1 MSNRFGITSANTSGD
16 NNPTVADASET
27 EATQKPF
34 TGLNFNSVVSS
45 SFNDALTNAD
55 QVLKTQATAPKPD
68 NSTFLSASGNLVT
81 GFGTGLAE
89 QVTVFFKK
97 DKATL
102 AREADLGSVAS
113 LSAGHSISAS
123 FTRTAGEIA
132 HALPAVNPLSEE
144 GRKNIGILGNKWWT
158 SVSTGTADERMH
170 SIGTTASFVA
180 TLGLGG
186 TSAAKGTG
194 AIARDLRGGTIANRA
209 LGLTDNLAAA
219 SDELAV
225 VGRQFTRITETG
237 TAKGT
242 ILAQEAKAATAI
254 SEGIVQRV
262 SGKGHAFYQE
272 VKTATNSAAEGIGH
286 RFINLTDRVGFTGPK
301 ASTLRVG
308 ETAAQEGNLF
318 RSLQGLYKDA
328 RPANLTSTAITDASK
343 AAATKT
349 VDQFD
354 SVVNGLIVKGET
366 SALQEVKAATEAIR
380 ANGAGAQTRFTEAIA
395 NSGHASELAAHGS
408 QIIRSV
414 ERAGSIER
422 FGVAVDTA
430 VQNAGQKLEGLSS
443 TLPKGSKE
451 AARIQN
457 IERLMND
464 VARGGTKTD
473 ELVQAVNALKK
484 DMPGLNPQ
492 LVDGLIADVTKL
504 ESAATG
510 RRLLTSFE
518 SAVVH
523 VDEAAGSFQRALRE
537 AKDATVPPTGSP
549 QFKAFEDLRV
559 AADDLAHGKIS
570 PEQFA
575 AQIDELKRA
584 GAIPPKALE
593 TVTKEALNLTERVN
607 VTNLFS
613 HMDDLV
619 KPVKT
624 ATSELDNVL
633 APLAKTSPEQVVKVQ
648 QAVADFVAGRSGNT
662 EDLTAALRNLA
673 NNERALATQAGDDI
687 AKVLT
692 VGDDLSAQSNKLV
705 KAVEE
710 ARPALTLERSIAEST
725 PILEEAARKWAGNPS
740 QVKAI
745 QEVQTAFNSAL
756 KGNITADELAQVI
769 SRNSRTLDRAV
780 EGASQSLTVHGRSI
794 ADAAVDTSRTFAIR
808 SGVTDIAK
816 ASDEMV
822 NAVKGLQT
830 QFAAD
835 ATKLKPLQSLDEAVN
850 AFKSAP
856 TKTDELTGNLQRA
869 IQEARKADIPFTRQM
884 DDFANTVERT
894 SRLQSLEASVV
905 KSRQAANGITATTDL
920 MEAAV
925 RQSEQFQ
932 ALERLKTAVRSGD
945 ADQITAAVNKSERGL
960 AELERIQPGITKQIM
975 DDVAKA
981 SQGGKSDA
989 LVNLS
994 KKLDDMET
1002 VAKRSS
1008 SEFRAIEEV
1017 RAAARNAARDGVGD
1031 DLARVIQ
1038 KNEAQLVSLQQKV
1051 AAIETR
1057 VAGVE
1062 SKATNLVEKLSA
1074 DARSLGDEAAKIRQI
1089 NTVENASRSMTNVVD
1104 NFAAKL
1110 DDVAKQ
1116 TTFMSKPGGSQLAKD
1131 VRELAES
1138 ATDASTRRNLI
1149 AKAERL
1155 EANAGTFNHVS
1166 ERLNIFKS
1174 VSDDVAR
1181 GTVKESGLTDFARKS
1196 STHLDDAFGKGT
1208 GAALESRAAAV
1219 ADAQKLVVA
1228 RESIEAARR
1237 LPNFTDEATK
1247 LGIKADSEVGKLATE
1262 YNTAFRNLTHNNGT
1276 IDEVNQ
1282 AAQKLREFKP
1292 TVALTEAEMRS
1303 LDALVGQ
1310 NKVLDTMQKAAQAMD
1325 DARWAAFNSNYK
1337 TFVDATRANS
1347 LTSYKTALNQIGNM
1361 YEVMPPVMQNHLL
1374 KLREN
1379 TLDALAAKIIQEKGF
1394 YGQNTIAQRAFGGLD
1409 GGQSLISRVQN
1420 GTFNVKPM
1428 AGLETNKSQLL
1439 DAAERFNN
1447 NIAAN
1452 QVKFGVRG
1460 LTQDRA
1466 TLLANPNLAQEA
1478 MARQLRKDIAKT
1490 VAGFGVVGWSGYA
1503 LKEKAQDYL
1512 YDHVNAPYKI
1522 AELMEKEIAATNAVE
1537 RKEYQDRLAA
1547 MVAEYIKDKDQA
1559 EIDALREQ
1567 IKTIIAERT
1576 SENPEAQAVWSRRQQ
1591 SLTVGQLRVKNEH
1604 ENQVQYGNP
1613 YGPNVGP
1620 GATAA
1625 VQESSQQV
1633 FVAPPARV
1641 RATSI
1646 NNVDQDGNKR
1656 KPATTNFDINK
1667 IRDMS
1672 NNIAYSQSG
1681 LRANSMSTAGQASL
1695 ANAYTPGS
1703 TKAWQNVVS
1712 WNSGRKFSGGEPSGK
1727 NVYGNFSNLENQ
1739 PENDQAGIGGGAV
1752 AQTGPG
1758 NSDPSAAALQMA
1770 AAQAQKQQQTNQ
1782 DENATTAAV

>member
-1 MSNRFGITSANTSGD
+1 MSNRFGINSATTSGD

-27 EATQKPF
+27 ETTQKPF

-55 QVLKTQATAPKPD
+55 QVLKTQAAAPKPD
-68 NSTFLSASGNLVT
+68 NSSFLSVTGNVVT
-81 GFGTGLAE
+81 GFGSGLAE
-89 QVTVFFKK
+89 QVTTIFKK

-102 AREADLGSVAS
+102 AREADQGGI
-113 LSAGHSISAS
+113 SALTSGHSVTAS
-123 FTRTAGEIA
+123 FTRTATDVA
-132 HALPAVNPLSEE
+132 HALPALNPFSQD
-144 GRKNIGILGNKWWT
+144 GRKNLGTLGNKWVEGFT
-158 SVSTGTADERMH
+158 TGTADEKAH
-170 SIGTTASFVA
+170 FLGTNLSFVA
-180 TLGLGG
+180 TLGGG
-186 TSAAKGTG
+186 TRLTTKGASAVMN
-194 AIARDLRGGTIANRA
+194 DLRGGTIANRA
-209 LGLTDNLAAA
+209 MGLADNVAGLQDEAAT
-219 SDELAV
+219 
-225 VGRQFTRITETG
+225 VGRQFGRTVETNTGKVHTFFQQGEKVAASTTE
-237 TAKGT
+237 
-242 ILAQEAKAATAI
+242 
-254 SEGIVQRV
+254 SV
-262 SGKGHAFYQE
+262 
-272 VKTATNSAAEGIGH
+272 VKPLVNA
-286 RFINLTDRVGFTGPK
+286 TDRLGFTGPK
-301 ASTLRVG
+301 ASTFGLG
-308 ETAAQEGNLF
+308 TAEVAATQEGNLLK
-318 RSLQGLYKDA
+318 SLQGLYKDA
-328 RPANLTSTAITDASK
+328 RPANFTSTAITDASK
-343 AAATKT
+343 VATTKT

-354 SVVNGLIVKGET
+354 SVVNGLIAKAET
-366 SALQEVKAATEAIR
+366 PAALQEVKAATEALL
-380 ANGAGAQTRFTEAIA
+380 ANRPGAQSRFTEAIA
-395 NSGHASELAAHGS
+395 NSGHATELTAHSG
-408 QIIRSV
+408 QVIRSV

-422 FGVAVDTA
+422 LGVTVDKA
-430 VQNAGQKLEGLSS
+430 VQDAGTKLEALTSN
-443 TLPKGSKE
+443 LAKGSDE

-457 IERLMND
+457 IERLIND
-464 VARGGTKTD
+464 VARGGNKTD
-473 ELVQAVNALKK
+473 ELVTAVNALKK

-492 LVDGLIADVTKL
+492 LVDGLIADVSKL

-518 SAVVH
+518 NSVVH
-523 VDEAAGSFQRALRE
+523 VDEAASSFQRALKE
-537 AKDATVPPTGSP
+537 AKDVTVPPTGSP
-549 QFKAFEDLRV
+549 QFKAFEDLRA
-559 AADDLAHGKIS
+559 AADDLAHGKIN

-575 AQIDELKRA
+575 TKLDELKQA
-584 GAIPPKALE
+584 GNISPKALE
-593 TVTKEALNLTERVN
+593 AVTKEAVNLTERVN
-607 VTNLFS
+607 VTNLFT

-633 APLAKTSPEQVVKVQ
+633 APLAKTSPEQVAKVQ

-662 EDLTAALRNLA
+662 EELTAALRNLA
-673 NNERALATQAGDDI
+673 NNEKTLATQAGGDI
-687 AKVLT
+687 AKVIK
-692 VGDDLSAQSNKLV
+692 VGDDLTAQSSKLV

-725 PILEEAARKWAGNPS
+725 PILEEAARKWAGNPA
-740 QVKAI
+740 QLKAI
-745 QEVQTAFNSAL
+745 QEVQTAFNGAL
-756 KGNITADELAQVI
+756 KGNVSADELAQVI
-769 SRNSRTLDRAV
+769 SQNARTLDRAIP
-780 EGASQSLTVHGRSI
+780 GASQSLTVHGTRI
-794 ADAAVDTSRTFAIR
+794 ADAAVDTSRAFAIK

-835 ATKLKPLQSLDEAVN
+835 VAKARPLQSLDEAVK

-856 TKTDELTGNLQRA
+856 TKTDELTTNLQNA
-869 IQEARKADIPFTRQM
+869 IREARKAEVPFTRQM
-884 DDFANTVERT
+884 DEFANTVERT
-894 SRLQSLEASVV
+894 SRLQALEASVV

-925 RQSEQFQ
+925 RQSEHFQ
-932 ALERLKTAVRSGD
+932 ALERLKSAVRTGD
-945 ADQITAAVNKSERGL
+945 ADQIAAAVNKSEKGL
-960 AELERIQPGITKQIM
+960 AELEKIQPGITKQIL

-981 SQGGKSDA
+981 AEGGNSKA
-989 LVNLS
+989 LSRLT
-994 KKLDDMET
+994 KTLDEMET

-1008 SEFRAIEEV
+1008 SEFKALEEV
-1017 RAAARNAARDGVGD
+1017 RAAARSAARDGVGE

-1038 KNEAQLVSLQQKV
+1038 KNEAQLNSLQQKV
-1051 AAIETR
+1051 AAMETK

-1062 SKATNLVEKLSA
+1062 SKATNLVKNLTD
-1074 DARSLGDEAAKIRQI
+1074 DARSLGDEAAKVRQI

-1104 NFAAKL
+1104 NLAPKL
-1110 DDVAKQ
+1110 DDAAKQ
-1116 TTFMSKPGGSQLAKD
+1116 SSFMSKPGGSQLAKD

-1149 AKAERL
+1149 AKAEQL
-1155 EANAGTFNHVS
+1155 EANAGNFNHVR
-1166 ERLNIFKS
+1166 ERLNVFKS

-1196 STHLDDAFGKGT
+1196 SAHLDDAFGKGA
-1208 GAALESRAAAV
+1208 GAAVESKAAAI

-1237 LPNFTDEATK
+1237 LPSFADEATK
-1247 LGIKADSEVGKLATE
+1247 LGFKADSEVQKLATE
-1262 YNTAFRNLTHNNGT
+1262 YNTAFRNLAHSNGT
-1276 IDEVNQ
+1276 IDEVNA

-1292 TVALTEAEMRS
+1292 AVALTEAEVRS
-1303 LDALVGQ
+1303 LDALVGK
-1310 NKVLDTMQKAAQAMD
+1310 NNILEKMQKAAQTMD
-1325 DARWAAFNSNYK
+1325 DTRWAAFESNYK
-1337 TFVDATRANS
+1337 AYVDASKANTVS
-1347 LTSYKTALNQIGNM
+1347 SYKTALNQLGNM
-1361 YEVMPPVMQNHLL
+1361 YEVMPPSMQNHLL

-1379 TLDALAAKIIQEKGF
+1379 TLNQWAAKIIQEQGF
-1394 YGQNTIAQRAFGGLD
+1394 YGPNTIAQRAFGGLD
-1409 GGQSLISRVQN
+1409 GGQSIIARVQN
-1420 GTFNVKPM
+1420 GSFNVRPM
-1428 AGLETNKSQLL
+1428 AGLETSKSQLL

-1466 TLLANPNLAQEA
+1466 ALLANPNLAQEA
-1478 MARQLRKDIAKT
+1478 MVRQLRKDLLKT
-1490 VAGFGVVGWSGYA
+1490 AAGFGLVFMGGWT

-1512 YDHVNAPYKI
+1512 YDQLNAPYKM
-1522 AELMEKEIAATNAVE
+1522 AELMEREIAATNAVE
-1537 RKEYQDRLAA
+1537 RKDYQDRLAA

-1567 IKTIIAERT
+1567 IKAIIAERT

-1591 SLTVGQLRVKNEH
+1591 ALTVGQLRVKKEH

-1613 YGPNVGP
+1613 YGPNIGP
-1620 GATAA
+1620 GAASA

-1681 LRANSMSTAGQASL
+1681 LRANPMGTAGQTSL
-1695 ANAYTPGS
+1695 ANAYTAGS

-1712 WNSGRKFSGGEPSGK
+1712 WNSGRKFATGEPSGK
-1727 NVYGNFSNLENQ
+1727 HVYGNFSNLENQ

-1752 AQTGPG
+1752 AQTSSG
-1758 NSDPSAAALQMA
+1758 NSDPSAASLQMA
-1770 AAQAQKQQQTNQ
+1770 AAQAQKQQQANQ
-1782 DENATTAAV
+1782 DENATTANV